1 MEIKVRGLPY
11 TQVFKSVL
19 SETPAHGSYL
29 SFSPSAHHTDLSDI
43 SLCHSILLPAFTSR
57 VWILD
62 LSGSD
67 NLCPACLC
75 RFRPKNRWHLLSTSY
90 HPSLMGSSSHSCT
103 LNYCSFVHS
112 KRFRYNLCRKHWV
125 ACWEHEDEEHWIPL
139 SLTSI
144 SLYSTEGEGV
154 GMANTWRDDHRTL
167 GFAGSTYCFHN
178 FKESLPLPMEE
189 GHLYFQKLLPAVL
202 WPMIRGDT
210 GSVGLP
216 GQWGGWKT
224 VAGESWW
231 GIQQREVQQGQSG
244 NNGGR
249 SMKKVVWRAHSAW
262 WLASRGEK
270 TQKELLLVMGS
281 VAAQAWAWD
290 TGGELNHM
298 QSTEPSAN
306 ADINQLIGIYWKEK
320 EIITTELQFNSSQ
333 AHCSDWLNLWDAR
346 HCHRQWGG
354 ESYPGIKIPTDWKL
368 QTFVKAKT
376 KRHACA

>member
-1 MEIKVRGLPY
+1 M
-11 TQVFKSVL
+11 
-19 SETPAHGSYL
+19 
-29 SFSPSAHHTDLSDI
+29 
-43 SLCHSILLPAFTSR
+43 
-57 VWILD
+57 
-62 LSGSD
+62 
-67 NLCPACLC
+67 
-75 RFRPKNRWHLLSTSY
+75 STSY

-112 KRFRYNLCRKHWV
+112 KRFRYNLCRRHWV

-167 GFAGSTYCFHN
+167 GFAGSTSCFHN

-202 WPMIRGDT
+202 WTMIRGDT
-210 GSVGLP
+210 ESVGLP

-249 SMKKVVWRAHSAW
+249 SMKRSYEEHTALGGWPAGVRRHRKNCCSWWAQWLLRLEPGTLEVSWIICRAQSP
-262 WLASRGEK
+262 L
-270 TQKELLLVMGS
+270 Q
-281 VAAQAWAWD
+281 
-290 TGGELNHM
+290 M
-298 QSTEPSAN
+298 QTLTS
-306 ADINQLIGIYWKEK
+306 
-320 EIITTELQFNSSQ
+320 
-333 AHCSDWLNLWDAR
+333 
-346 HCHRQWGG
+346 
-354 ESYPGIKIPTDWKL
+354 
-368 QTFVKAKT
+368 
-376 KRHACA
+376 